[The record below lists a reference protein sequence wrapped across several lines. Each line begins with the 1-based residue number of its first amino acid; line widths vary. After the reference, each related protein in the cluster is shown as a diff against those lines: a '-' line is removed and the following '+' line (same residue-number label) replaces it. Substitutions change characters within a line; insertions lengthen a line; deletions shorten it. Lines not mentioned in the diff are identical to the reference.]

1 MKTISAL
8 RVRSKLGTVLNEV
21 SQEGEHYI
29 IERLSRPLAVL
40 LPIEEYQTV
49 FKLKNLKKNGDELLK
64 ELSSFRKKYG
74 KKLSGKQGTTNL
86 LRKMRTNRT
95 QHLTNLLK

>member
-8 RVRSKLGTVLNEV
+8 NVRSKLGTVLDEV

-40 LPIEEYQTV
+40 LPIEEYQAV
-49 FKLKNLKKNGDELLK
+49 FKLKNLKKNADELLK

-74 KKLSGKQGTTNL
+74 KKLSGKHGTTHL
-86 LRKMRTNRT
+86 LQKMRTKRT
-95 QHLTNLLK
+95 KNLIQLIK